1 MFKDHA
7 HTSYGGDPGVT
18 FVWQGVRRLAVGV
31 VLSTKLHT
39 SRHAIQ
45 STISEIYSPL
55 LYSV

>member
-1 MFKDHA
+1 MFRDHA
-7 HTSYGGDPGVT
+7 LTIYGGDPGVM

-31 VLSTKLHT
+31 VLSTELRT